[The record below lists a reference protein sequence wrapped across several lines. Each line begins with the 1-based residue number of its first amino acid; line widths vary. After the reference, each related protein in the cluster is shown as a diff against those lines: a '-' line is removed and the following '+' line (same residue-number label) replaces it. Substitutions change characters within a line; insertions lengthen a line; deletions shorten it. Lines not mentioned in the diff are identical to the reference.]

1 MTIEEIKSVSIVQF
15 LESQGYHHV
24 YILKENYW
32 YLSPFRTEA
41 SPSFNVSPKKNLWN
55 DFGAGEGGNL
65 INLVQKMNPSWNNHE
80 VLTYLE
86 QKIKEHHLQYSED
99 YEAQRKEDERKE
111 AWKQDQVAQREKAKE
126 ASTIIERIVG
136 LSHPYLRDYILQ
148 RRIDYDIAKEY
159 CKEVHYRIYDKSYY
173 AIAIIERIVGLSHP
187 YLRDYIL
194 QRRIDYDIAKE
205 YCKEVHYRIYDK
217 SYYAIAF
224 ENIEGGM
231 EARNKYS
238 KRSIGKKSISIIRPN
253 NEPHKEC
260 CIFEGFFDMLT
271 YASIKRWI
279 TGNELCLPHECDYLV
294 LNSVSNIKVL
304 MPYLQEYSVIHCYLD
319 NDDAGAKTVE
329 KIKAAYQDKV
339 INESHRYVNYKDVN
353 DVINGIIKPPK

>member
-1 MTIEEIKSVSIVQF
+1 MLVALYLLVVEHFCREQDYGDMACGRVLLQCRTELHSVH
-15 LESQGYHHV
+15 LRHHHV
-24 YILKENYW
+24 AHHDVGDVFDCHFQSF
-32 YLSPFRTEA
+32 LS
-41 SPSFNVSPKKNLWN
+41 V
-55 DFGAGEGGNL
+55 GALHDVVFVGEGGNL

-111 AWKQDQVAQREKAKE
+111 AWKQDQAAQREKAKE
-126 ASTIIERIVG
+126 ANT
-136 LSHPYLRDYILQ
+136 
-148 RRIDYDIAKEY
+148 
-159 CKEVHYRIYDKSYY
+159 
-173 AIAIIERIVGLSHP
+173 IIERIVGLSHP

-238 KRSIGKKSISIIRPN
+238 KRSIGKKSISIIKPN

-271 YASIKRWI
+271 YASIKKWI

-304 MPYLQEYSVIHCYLD
+304 LPYLQEYSVIHCYLD

-329 KIKAAYQDKV
+329 KIKVAYQDKV
-339 INESHRYVNYKDVN
+339 VDESHRYVNYKDVN

>member
-111 AWKQDQVAQREKAKE
+111 AWKQDQAAQREKAKE
-126 ASTIIERIVG
+126 ANT
-136 LSHPYLRDYILQ
+136 
-148 RRIDYDIAKEY
+148 
-159 CKEVHYRIYDKSYY
+159 
-173 AIAIIERIVGLSHP
+173 IIERIVGLSHP

-279 TGNELCLPHECDYLV
+279 TGN
-294 LNSVSNIKVL
+294 
-304 MPYLQEYSVIHCYLD
+304 
-319 NDDAGAKTVE
+319 
-329 KIKAAYQDKV
+329 
-339 INESHRYVNYKDVN
+339 
-353 DVINGIIKPPK
+353 

>member
-1 MTIEEIKSVSIVQF
+1 
-15 LESQGYHHV
+15 
-24 YILKENYW
+24 
-32 YLSPFRTEA
+32 
-41 SPSFNVSPKKNLWN
+41 
-55 DFGAGEGGNL
+55 
-65 INLVQKMNPSWNNHE
+65 MNPSWNNHE

-99 YEAQRKEDERKE
+99 YEAQRKENERKE

-126 ASTIIERIVG
+126 ANT
-136 LSHPYLRDYILQ
+136 
-148 RRIDYDIAKEY
+148 
-159 CKEVHYRIYDKSYY
+159 
-173 AIAIIERIVGLSHP
+173 IIERIVGLSHP

-271 YASIKRWI
+271 YASIKKWI

-304 MPYLQEYSVIHCYLD
+304 LPYLQEYTVIHCYLD

-329 KIKAAYQDKV
+329 KIKVAYPEKV
-339 INESHRYVNYKDVN
+339 IDESHRYVNYKDVN

>member
-15 LESQGYHHV
+15 LESLGYHHV

-65 INLVQKMNPSWNNHE
+65 INLVQKMNPSLNNHE

-111 AWKQDQVAQREKAKE
+111 AWKQDQADQREKAKE
-126 ASTIIERIVG
+126 ANTIIERIVG
-136 LSHPYLRDYILQ
+136 LGHPYLRDYILQ
-148 RRIDYDIAKEY
+148 RRIDYD
-159 CKEVHYRIYDKSYY
+159 
-173 AIAIIERIVGLSHP
+173 
-187 YLRDYIL
+187 
-194 QRRIDYDIAKE
+194 
-205 YCKEVHYRIYDK
+205 
-217 SYYAIAF
+217 IAF

-253 NEPHKEC
+253 NELHKEC

-271 YASIKRWI
+271 YASIKKWI
-279 TGNELCLPHECDYLV
+279 TDNEICLPHECDYLV

-304 MPYLQEYSVIHCYLD
+304 MPYLQEYTLIHCYLD

-339 INESHRYVNYKDVN
+339 VDESHRYVNYKDVN

>member
-99 YEAQRKEDERKE
+99 YEAQRKEEERKE
-111 AWKQDQVAQREKAKE
+111 AWKQDQAAQREKAKE
-126 ASTIIERIVG
+126 ANT
-136 LSHPYLRDYILQ
+136 
-148 RRIDYDIAKEY
+148 
-159 CKEVHYRIYDKSYY
+159 
-173 AIAIIERIVGLSHP
+173 IIERIVGLSHP

-238 KRSIGKKSISIIRPN
+238 KRSIGKKSISIIKPN

-271 YASIKRWI
+271 YASIKKWI

-304 MPYLQEYSVIHCYLD
+304 MPYLQEYTLIHCYLD

-339 INESHRYVNYKDVN
+339 VDESHRYVNYKDVN

>member
-111 AWKQDQVAQREKAKE
+111 AWKQDQFAQ
-126 ASTIIERIVG
+126 
-136 LSHPYLRDYILQ
+136 P
-148 RRIDYDIAKEY
+148 
-159 CKEVHYRIYDKSYY
+159 
-173 AIAIIERIVGLSHP
+173 
-187 YLRDYIL
+187 
-194 QRRIDYDIAKE
+194 
-205 YCKEVHYRIYDK
+205 
-217 SYYAIAF
+217 
-224 ENIEGGM
+224 
-231 EARNKYS
+231 
-238 KRSIGKKSISIIRPN
+238 
-253 NEPHKEC
+253 
-260 CIFEGFFDMLT
+260 
-271 YASIKRWI
+271 
-279 TGNELCLPHECDYLV
+279 
-294 LNSVSNIKVL
+294 
-304 MPYLQEYSVIHCYLD
+304 
-319 NDDAGAKTVE
+319 
-329 KIKAAYQDKV
+329 
-339 INESHRYVNYKDVN
+339 
-353 DVINGIIKPPK
+353 

>member
-15 LESQGYHHV
+15 LESLGYHHV

-99 YEAQRKEDERKE
+99 YEVQRKEDERKE
-111 AWKQDQVAQREKAKE
+111 AWKQDQAAQREKAKE
-126 ASTIIERIVG
+126 ANTIIERIVG

-148 RRIDYDIAKEY
+148 R
-159 CKEVHYRIYDKSYY
+159 CV
-173 AIAIIERIVGLSHP
+173 
-187 YLRDYIL
+187 
-194 QRRIDYDIAKE
+194 DYDIAKE

-253 NEPHKEC
+253 NELHKEC

-271 YASIKRWI
+271 YASIKKWI
-279 TGNELCLPHECDYLV
+279 TDNEICLPHECDYLV

-304 MPYLQEYSVIHCYLD
+304 LPYLHEYTVIHCYLD

-339 INESHRYVNYKDVN
+339 VDESHRYVNYKDVN

>member
-15 LESQGYHHV
+15 LESLGYHHV

-99 YEAQRKEDERKE
+99 YEAQRKKNERKE
-111 AWKQDQVAQREKAKE
+111 AWKQDQADQREKAKE
-126 ASTIIERIVG
+126 ANT
-136 LSHPYLRDYILQ
+136 
-148 RRIDYDIAKEY
+148 
-159 CKEVHYRIYDKSYY
+159 
-173 AIAIIERIVGLSHP
+173 IIERIVGLSHP

-238 KRSIGKKSISIIRPN
+238 KRSIGK
-253 NEPHKEC
+253 
-260 CIFEGFFDMLT
+260 
-271 YASIKRWI
+271 
-279 TGNELCLPHECDYLV
+279 
-294 LNSVSNIKVL
+294 
-304 MPYLQEYSVIHCYLD
+304 
-319 NDDAGAKTVE
+319 
-329 KIKAAYQDKV
+329 
-339 INESHRYVNYKDVN
+339 
-353 DVINGIIKPPK
+353 

>member
-1 MTIEEIKSVSIVQF
+1 M
-15 LESQGYHHV
+15 
-24 YILKENYW
+24 
-32 YLSPFRTEA
+32 
-41 SPSFNVSPKKNLWN
+41 
-55 DFGAGEGGNL
+55 
-65 INLVQKMNPSWNNHE
+65 
-80 VLTYLE
+80 
-86 QKIKEHHLQYSED
+86 
-99 YEAQRKEDERKE
+99 
-111 AWKQDQVAQREKAKE
+111 
-126 ASTIIERIVG
+126 
-136 LSHPYLRDYILQ
+136 
-148 RRIDYDIAKEY
+148 
-159 CKEVHYRIYDKSYY
+159 
-173 AIAIIERIVGLSHP
+173 
-187 YLRDYIL
+187 

-253 NEPHKEC
+253 NELHKEC

-271 YASIKRWI
+271 YASIKKWI
-279 TGNELCLPHECDYLV
+279 TDNEICLPHECDYLV

-304 MPYLQEYSVIHCYLD
+304 LPYLQEYTLIHCYQD

-339 INESHRYVNYKDVN
+339 IDESHRYVNYKDVN

>member
-1 MTIEEIKSVSIVQF
+1 
-15 LESQGYHHV
+15 
-24 YILKENYW
+24 
-32 YLSPFRTEA
+32 
-41 SPSFNVSPKKNLWN
+41 
-55 DFGAGEGGNL
+55 
-65 INLVQKMNPSWNNHE
+65 MNPSWNNHE

-111 AWKQDQVAQREKAKE
+111 AWKQDQAAQREKAKE
-126 ASTIIERIVG
+126 ANT
-136 LSHPYLRDYILQ
+136 
-148 RRIDYDIAKEY
+148 
-159 CKEVHYRIYDKSYY
+159 
-173 AIAIIERIVGLSHP
+173 IIERIVGLSHP

-253 NEPHKEC
+253 NELHKEC

-271 YASIKRWI
+271 YASIKKWI

-304 MPYLQEYSVIHCYLD
+304 LPYLQEYTLIHCYLD
-319 NDDAGAKTVE
+319 NDDAGAKN
-329 KIKAAYQDKV
+329 AA
-339 INESHRYVNYKDVN
+339 
-353 DVINGIIKPPK
+353 

>member
-99 YEAQRKEDERKE
+99 YEAQRKENERKE
-111 AWKQDQVAQREKAKE
+111 AWKQDQAAQREKAKE
-126 ASTIIERIVG
+126 ANTIIERIVG

-159 CKEVHYRIYDKSYY
+159 CKEKGKDLKIEIEVRNFDELQQVLDLGGVDRIMFDNFTPAMTKK
-173 AIAIIERIVGLSHP
+173 AVEMVGGRYETESSGGITFDT
-187 YLRDYIL
+187 LRDYAECGV
-194 QRRIDYDIAKE
+194 D
-205 YCKEVHYRIYDK
+205 
-217 SYYAIAF
+217 F
-224 ENIEGGM
+224 
-231 EARNKYS
+231 
-238 KRSIGKKSISIIRPN
+238 ISVGALT
-253 NEPHKEC
+253 HSVK
-260 CIFEGFFDMLT
+260 GLDM
-271 YASIKRWI
+271 SF
-279 TGNELCLPHECDYLV
+279 
-294 LNSVSNIKVL
+294 
-304 MPYLQEYSVIHCYLD
+304 
-319 NDDAGAKTVE
+319 
-329 KIKAAYQDKV
+329 KAC
-339 INESHRYVNYKDVN
+339 
-353 DVINGIIKPPK
+353 

>member
-15 LESQGYHHV
+15 LESLGYHHV

-111 AWKQDQVAQREKAKE
+111 AWKQDQAAQREKAKE
-126 ASTIIERIVG
+126 ANTIIERIVG

-173 AIAIIERIVGLSHP
+173 PSSG
-187 YLRDYIL
+187 
-194 QRRIDYDIAKE
+194 
-205 YCKEVHYRIYDK
+205 
-217 SYYAIAF
+217 
-224 ENIEGGM
+224 
-231 EARNKYS
+231 
-238 KRSIGKKSISIIRPN
+238 
-253 NEPHKEC
+253 
-260 CIFEGFFDMLT
+260 
-271 YASIKRWI
+271 
-279 TGNELCLPHECDYLV
+279 
-294 LNSVSNIKVL
+294 
-304 MPYLQEYSVIHCYLD
+304 
-319 NDDAGAKTVE
+319 
-329 KIKAAYQDKV
+329 
-339 INESHRYVNYKDVN
+339 
-353 DVINGIIKPPK
+353 